1 MNTEVN
7 NNTTVLNATNT
18 WTTNIAQEFSSENNH
33 MINIDQLISQW
44 EIKNDQIINTN
55 NYTGNTEP
63 SDSMSKIKMIW
74 AGAGI
79 LLLVVVSGVFI
90 YMMYPIEFQS
100 LWKSIQWN
108 SIAWWQTWVIDT
120 GNKIIDNKNILTPSE
135 LDTWSKTQIDDL
147 FAWKWS
153 GNTIW
158 SDNTWIKLEPD
169 DPNKLIQNPDW
180 SSWLDPNSN
189 ILEWLNTGANYGNWD
204 EDSKIELLSQIR
216 AKIEIAKM
224 NYTEAKKSVN
234 PEAMKLIASSLA
246 KYKDLLTKVENN
258 EIVVKLEIQDK
269 MVEIQADID
278 KAKMLIQ

>member
-7 NNTTVLNATNT
+7 NNTVDLNIINT
-18 WTTNIAQEFSSENNH
+18 WTTNIAQEFSSQNNH

-55 NYTGNTEP
+55 NYRGGTGSN
-63 SDSMSKIKMIW
+63 DSMSKIKMIW

-79 LLLVVVSGVFI
+79 LLLIVVSGVFI

-108 SIAWWQTWVIDT
+108 SIWTWSADT
-120 GNKIIDNKNILTPSE
+120 GNKIIDNKNSLTPSE
-135 LDTWSKTQIDDL
+135 LDTWSKTQIDNL

-153 GNTIW
+153 GGVYIW

-169 DPNKLIQNPDW
+169 DPNKLTQNADW
-180 SSWLDPNSN
+180 SSWLDSNSN
-189 ILEWLNTGANYGNWD
+189 ILEWLNTGVNYGNWD
-204 EDSKIELLSQIR
+204 ENAKIELLSQIR
-216 AKIEIAKM
+216 AKIEIAKI
-224 NYTEAKKSVN
+224 NYTEAKKSSN
-234 PEAMKLIASSLA
+234 PESMKLIASSLA

-269 MVEIQADID
+269 IVEIQADID
-278 KAKMLIQ
+278 KAKILIQ